1 MEQNQFEG
9 LEEIEVTDVKSEEEV
24 KGLKEYEK
32 LLLAERDRNDYE
44 KALNLIKFGCFE
56 QKEETTMDYSKFEKI
71 NNGTKYKGL
80 YSLYRNLETMQLL
93 FIAELVE
100 NNKGDEDERKDMK
113 PYAYDVIYL
122 EQMDDET
129 YKAVC
134 HAGKNNVSNGLSTLV
149 ICADIFAILTWVL
162 TLVTIIVAIIAYTDA
177 GYKGAQL
184 LINLLVQ
191 PATLFGFSVVLIPLI
206 VLMHIKYKKYKEQ

>member
-9 LEEIEVTDVKSEEEV
+9 LEEIEVTDVKPEEEV

-32 LLLAERDRNDYE
+32 LLLAERDREDYE

-56 QKEETTMDYSKFEKI
+56 QKQETTMDYSKLEKI
-71 NNGTKYKGL
+71 NNGKKYKGL
-80 YSLYRNLETMQLL
+80 YSLYRNLDTMQLL

-113 PYAYDVIYL
+113 PYAYDVIYF
-122 EQMDDET
+122 EQMDEET

-134 HAGKNNVSNGLSTLV
+134 HAGKNNVSSWLSKLV
-149 ICADIFAILTWVL
+149 ICSDVLTILLWVL
-162 TLVTIIVAIIAYTDA
+162 
-177 GYKGAQL
+177 
-184 LINLLVQ
+184 
-191 PATLFGFSVVLIPLI
+191 SVVLLIGAAIAGSTSYSGFNLFTYVLINSGTLLAGAVIMVPLT